1 MSYKPVD
8 WDKLLQQRGPNYYD
22 RNGTPMTLWEWAAK
36 LEGDE
41 SYRIVR
47 QTTVGPYW
55 ISTVWLG
62 LNHRVMPGPPLIF
75 ETMVFGSGDDDDMS
89 DLDGERYSTEKEA
102 RSGHARFVRAA
113 RRRVRE
119 LERLGRDLG
128 KAGVRPNP
136 EA

>member
-8 WDKLLQQRGPNYYD
+8 WDKLLQQRGPPYYD

-36 LEGDE
+36 REGDE

-62 LNHRVMPGPPLIF
+62 LNHRILPFAGAPPLIF
-75 ETMVFGSGDDDDMS
+75 ETMVFGAEPDDYA

-102 RSGHARFVRAA
+102 RSGHARFVREA

-119 LERLGRDLG
+119 LERLGRDL
-128 KAGVRPNP
+128 ASRPAEP
-136 EA
+136 